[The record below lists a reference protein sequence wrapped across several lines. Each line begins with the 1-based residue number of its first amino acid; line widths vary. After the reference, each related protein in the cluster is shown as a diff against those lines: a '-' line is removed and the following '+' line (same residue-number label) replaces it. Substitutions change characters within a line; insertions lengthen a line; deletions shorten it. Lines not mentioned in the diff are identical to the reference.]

1 LHFLIR
7 SVNLTIVT
15 KIYQLQWTCE
25 SAVFLSRALSEA
37 EPKAK
42 AELSANHTC
51 ALKECKSKTQHE
63 FSAAGRVEHSVQSRV
78 GAEPK
83 AKAELSANHTCALKE
98 CKLVN

>member
-7 SVNLTIVT
+7 SVNLTLVT

-37 EPKAK
+37 KAK

>member
-1 LHFLIR
+1 MCRCTSL
-7 SVNLTIVT
+7 
-15 KIYQLQWTCE
+15 
-25 SAVFLSRALSEA
+25 FLSRALSES
-37 EPKAK
+37 ESKMK
-42 AELSANHTC
+42 LEVRANHTC
-51 ALKECKSKTQHE
+51 ALKECKPKVQHE

>member
-1 LHFLIR
+1 MR

-51 ALKECKSKTQHE
+51 ALKECRLEVQQAEYGLKAGKE
-63 FSAAGRVEHSVQSRV
+63 FRRKNVKERV
-78 GAEPK
+78 
-83 AKAELSANHTCALKE
+83 L
-98 CKLVN
+98 